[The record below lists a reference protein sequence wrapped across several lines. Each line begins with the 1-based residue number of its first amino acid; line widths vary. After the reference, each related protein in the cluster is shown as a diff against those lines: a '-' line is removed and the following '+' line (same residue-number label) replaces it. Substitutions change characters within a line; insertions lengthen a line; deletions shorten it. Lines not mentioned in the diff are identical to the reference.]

1 MTSINVIYRNL
12 MLAVLLILM
21 AATPLLAQDEA
32 TTTGETAVVQ
42 KGVYWWADDYT
53 GISVFKGYGVETVA
67 VRLGKAGWDPETS
80 LISWK
85 DGPVDLSSL
94 PMELKYD
101 PVVEIDYSDWK
112 DLHPE
117 GIRNFILG
125 EISPLMLQNS
135 INYST
140 IEFRV
145 ITPMN
150 ILPSRIA
157 ADILDPGIA
166 TSLIAGSGLNVATGI
181 DAALIPYISNDK
193 LLTFSSGD
201 DSLVLYF
208 MNYGYSGPSP
218 RIVDRAWV
226 DSTVSTIEEYAINY
240 SIVLPVYNQAVLYPA
255 GNMDAPRLLPS
266 IDVEKLS
273 MYSDIRQMGTAGTE
287 YTILNPEGL
296 GIPGIQAADRIRVL
310 ESTREIDPAEL
321 INDLPAL
328 AKNCTEVSLFRFP
341 LVPTFDPSPS
351 DVMKAVGW
359 TSGPMIATEET
370 VTENEKEELDKK
382 YNNTQQIIFMIA
394 LAMMTVILMRMFS
407 KGAAGAKGG
416 GGGESK

>member
-1 MTSINVIYRNL
+1 
-12 MLAVLLILM
+12 M

-296 GIPGIQAADRIRVL
+296 GIPGIQA
-310 ESTREIDPAEL
+310 
-321 INDLPAL
+321 
-328 AKNCTEVSLFRFP
+328 
-341 LVPTFDPSPS
+341 
-351 DVMKAVGW
+351 
-359 TSGPMIATEET
+359 
-370 VTENEKEELDKK
+370 
-382 YNNTQQIIFMIA
+382 
-394 LAMMTVILMRMFS
+394 
-407 KGAAGAKGG
+407 
-416 GGGESK
+416 

>member
-1 MTSINVIYRNL
+1 
-12 MLAVLLILM
+12 
-21 AATPLLAQDEA
+21 
-32 TTTGETAVVQ
+32 
-42 KGVYWWADDYT
+42 
-53 GISVFKGYGVETVA
+53 
-67 VRLGKAGWDPETS
+67 
-80 LISWK
+80 
-85 DGPVDLSSL
+85 
-94 PMELKYD
+94 
-101 PVVEIDYSDWK
+101 
-112 DLHPE
+112 
-117 GIRNFILG
+117 
-125 EISPLMLQNS
+125 
-135 INYST
+135 
-140 IEFRV
+140 
-145 ITPMN
+145 
-150 ILPSRIA
+150 
-157 ADILDPGIA
+157 
-166 TSLIAGSGLNVATGI
+166 
-181 DAALIPYISNDK
+181 
-193 LLTFSSGD
+193 
-201 DSLVLYF
+201 
-208 MNYGYSGPSP
+208 
-218 RIVDRAWV
+218 
-226 DSTVSTIEEYAINY
+226 
-240 SIVLPVYNQAVLYPA
+240 
-255 GNMDAPRLLPS
+255 
-266 IDVEKLS
+266 